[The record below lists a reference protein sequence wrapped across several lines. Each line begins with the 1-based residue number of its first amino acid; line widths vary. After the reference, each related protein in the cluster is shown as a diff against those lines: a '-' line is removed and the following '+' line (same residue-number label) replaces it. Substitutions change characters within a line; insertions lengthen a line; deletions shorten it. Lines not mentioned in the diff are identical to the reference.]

1 MSVNIDG
8 RKNGRH
14 EAPVREAQRAFGRTK
29 RRPSALRRMAGPI
42 PEGTRVG
49 QLLDRFLAQVH
60 SSLGHAT
67 GWTLTEEQAAK
78 QREEAARRAEEAR
91 QAALAEAEKARAAA
105 EAARRAAEAEA
116 AQARLLERRSTE
128 RLVKLEASLRAA
140 EERASEAEKRA
151 STAPPEPRRVVLGP
165 TARLALS
172 ALAVAVLSFAALLAW
187 QGSTGDDASPP
198 HAPAKAVAPRTD
210 ETPRSEPMVESIPPS
225 ERAEPSITTL
235 EDERDAEQ
243 GAQRR
248 RNRAQPTFPHT
259 GSSDGD

>member
-1 MSVNIDG
+1 MSVDIDG
-8 RKNGRH
+8 RKNGQH
-14 EAPVREAQRAFGRTK
+14 EAPVPEAKRAFGRTK
-29 RRPSALRRMAGPI
+29 RRTSALRRMAGPI

-151 STAPPEPRRVVLGP
+151 STAPPEPRRLLAGP

-172 ALAVAVLSFAALLAW
+172 ALAVAVLSFAALLVW
-187 QGSTGDDASPP
+187 QGTGQDSSPP
-198 HAPAKAVAPRTD
+198 HAPAKAVAPPTD
-210 ETPRSEPMVESIPPS
+210 EMPRPEPLVESIPPTES
-225 ERAEPSITTL
+225 AEPSITTI
-235 EDERDAEQ
+235 EEERDAEQ

-248 RNRAQPTFPHT
+248 RNRPQPTFPHT